1 MVVGV
6 GVGMWCVS
14 DGRSVGDCMCAV
26 VGMSGMWAVAGGRL

>member
-14 DGRSVGDCMCAV
+14 DGRSVGDCMCACGGYEV
-26 VGMSGMWAVAGGRL
+26 VGGRW